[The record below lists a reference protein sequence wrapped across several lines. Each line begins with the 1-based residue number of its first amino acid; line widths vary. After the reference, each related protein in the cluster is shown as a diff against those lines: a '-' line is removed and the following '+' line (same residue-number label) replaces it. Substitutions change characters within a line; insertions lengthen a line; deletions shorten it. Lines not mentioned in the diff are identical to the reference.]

1 MTEHRDEVQAAG
13 CSDVFTGYKPS
24 TVSHALLF
32 LRAASNAIQTFE
44 TLITRSTV
52 LGGILGFELLC
63 IKVFRVSLLVIIIQ
77 RAIVMSHY
85 PIPNDDE
92 KRIEVLDNFALMDTP
107 PEREYDH
114 IIQMASR
121 IFDIPTVLVS
131 LVHRDRQFFKAR
143 IGLDVCQT
151 GRDVSFCTF
160 AIMESEV
167 FVIPDASKDARF
179 QSNALVTGYPNIR
192 FYAGAPLITSEG
204 HALGS
209 LCLIDQKP
217 RETFSD
223 RDRRILQDLA
233 VMVLERMELRRVE
246 RESEASRN
254 RFINITSTSPDAII
268 CANGK
273 NQITSWNASAET
285 IFGYSKEEALGK
297 ALDII
302 MPDAMRSR
310 HRAGLAR
317 VSAGGPARIIGTSV
331 NLTAKRRDGSDV
343 PIELSLSQWSE
354 AGEPQFGAIIRD
366 ITTRLE
372 AVKQLK
378 HAAEYDHLTGLA
390 NRSSLTQRIRQAC
403 DNHEPSAL
411 LLIDLDGFKD
421 VNDTLGHAAGDFVLK
436 IIAHRLRETVPAH
449 HMVARLGGD
458 EFVVLMSETVDPLKT
473 SELGSALIS
482 VIQEPIEFDNDP
494 IHIGAS
500 IGISLRSGFEDESEQ
515 MLGNADLAL
524 YQAKVDGRH
533 LVRIFTPELRQAA
546 LKKGAMGSSIRQA
559 WENHEFE
566 LYYQPQIKLSDGSLA
581 GAEALIRW
589 NHPNLGVV
597 SPGAFLPVLEA
608 SLLAVPV
615 GEWILRTACAQAA
628 HWRNAGCENFR
639 IGVNL
644 FAAQFRTRDFAKSV
658 ELALSDSHLPATAL
672 ELEITENIILRN
684 EQRIMKPLH
693 HLRSLGVGIA
703 FDDFGTGFASL
714 SLLKDYPVTRLKID
728 RSFVSG
734 SERNKK
740 DEVIVEAVTRLA
752 AGFDLEVIAEGIE
765 TAEQEDLMRQYAC
778 DEGQGYL
785 YGRPMTANDF
795 TRLYLATSMNQTT
808 INILKSIA

>member
-1 MTEHRDEVQAAG
+1 MLV
-13 CSDVFTGYKPS
+13 
-24 TVSHALLF
+24 
-32 LRAASNAIQTFE
+32 
-44 TLITRSTV
+44 
-52 LGGILGFELLC
+52 GILALELLS
-63 IKVFRVSLLVIIIQ
+63 IKLFRLCSLKMQIQ
-77 RAIVMSHY
+77 RAIVMSLY
-85 PIPNDDE
+85 PIPGDDE
-92 KRIEVLDNFALMDTP
+92 KRLEVLDSFALMDTA

-121 IFDIPTVLVS
+121 IFDVQTVLVS

-143 IGLDVCQT
+143 VGLDVCQT
-151 GRDVSFCTF
+151 GRDVSFCTY
-160 AIMESEV
+160 AIMESGV
-167 FVIPDASKDARF
+167 FVITDASKDERF
-179 QSNALVTGYPNIR
+179 RSNALVTGSPNIR
-192 FYAGAPLITSEG
+192 FYAGAPLITSQG

-209 LCLIDQKP
+209 LCLIDPKP

-223 RDRRILQDLA
+223 RDQRVLQDLA
-233 VMVLERMELRRVE
+233 AMVLERMELRRLE
-246 RESEASRN
+246 RESETSRN
-254 RFINITSTSPDAII
+254 KFINITSTSPDAII

-273 NQITSWNASAET
+273 NQITSWNASAEE
-285 IFGYSKEEALGK
+285 IFGYSREEALGET
-297 ALDII
+297 LDII
-302 MPDAMRSR
+302 MPEAMRAR
-310 HRAGLAR
+310 HGAGLAR
-317 VSAGGPARIIGTSV
+317 VASGGPARIIGTSV

-366 ITTRLE
+366 ITSRLE

-378 HAAEYDHLTGLA
+378 HAAEYDELTGLA
-390 NRSSLTQRIRQAC
+390 NRSSLKLRLRQSC
-403 DNHEPSAL
+403 ESNEPLAL
-411 LLIDLDGFKD
+411 LLLDLDGFKD
-421 VNDTLGHAAGDFVLK
+421 VNDTMGHSAGDFVLK
-436 IIAHRLRETVPAH
+436 IVARRLRESVPAQ

-458 EFVVLMSETVDPLKT
+458 EFVVVMSETVDPIKT
-473 SELGSALIS
+473 SELASALIS
-482 VIQEPIEFDNDP
+482 AIEEPIEFDNEP

-500 IGISLRSGFEDESEQ
+500 IGISLKSGPEDDSEQ

-524 YQAKVDGRH
+524 YQAKADGRH
-533 LVRIFTPELRQAA
+533 LVRIFTPELRQTA
-546 LKKGAMGSSIRQA
+546 LKRGAMSSSIRQA
-559 WENHEFE
+559 WENKEFE

-589 NHPNLGVV
+589 NHPHLGVV
-597 SPGAFLPVLEA
+597 SSAAFLPVLEA

-628 HWRNAGCENFR
+628 QWRKAGYENFR

-658 ELALSDSHLPATAL
+658 EAALSDSQLPATSL

-684 EQRIMKPLH
+684 EQRIMEPLH
-693 HLRSLGVGIA
+693 HLRSIGVGIA

-740 DEVIVEAVTRLA
+740 DEAIVEAVARLA

-765 TAEQEDLMRQYAC
+765 TVEQEQLMRQYAC

-785 YGRPMTANDF
+785 YGRPMKASDF
-795 TRLYLATSMNQTT
+795 RHLYLTSATN
-808 INILKSIA
+808 KSAAGV

>member
-1 MTEHRDEVQAAG
+1 M
-13 CSDVFTGYKPS
+13 
-24 TVSHALLF
+24 
-32 LRAASNAIQTFE
+32 
-44 TLITRSTV
+44 
-52 LGGILGFELLC
+52 
-63 IKVFRVSLLVIIIQ
+63 SL
-77 RAIVMSHY
+77 Y

-92 KRIEVLDNFALMDTP
+92 KRIEVLDSFALMDTA

-121 IFDIPTVLVS
+121 IFDVPTVLIS

-143 IGLDVCQT
+143 IGLDVCET

-160 AIMESEV
+160 ALMESRV
-167 FVIPDASKDARF
+167 FVIPDASKDERF
-179 QSNALVTGYPNIR
+179 RTNALVTGYPNIR
-192 FYAGAPLITSEG
+192 FYAGAPLITAEG

-209 LCLIDQKP
+209 LCLIDPKP
-217 RETFSD
+217 RMTFSD
-223 RDRRILQDLA
+223 RDQRVLQDLA
-233 VMVLERMELRRVE
+233 AMVLERMELRRLE
-246 RESEASRN
+246 RESETSRN
-254 RFINITSTSPDAII
+254 KFINITSTSPDAII

-273 NQITSWNASAET
+273 NQITSWNASAEE

-297 ALDII
+297 PLDII
-302 MPDAMRSR
+302 MPDAMRAR
-310 HRAGLAR
+310 HGAGLAR
-317 VSAGGPARIIGTSV
+317 VASGGPARIIGSSI
-331 NLTAKRRDGSDV
+331 NLTAKRRDGSEV
-343 PIELSLSQWSE
+343 PIELSLSQWNE

-366 ITTRLE
+366 ITSRLE

-378 HAAEYDHLTGLA
+378 HAAEYDDLTGLA
-390 NRSSLTQRIRQAC
+390 NRSSLKRRIRQAC
-403 DNHEPSAL
+403 EDDEPLAL
-411 LLIDLDGFKD
+411 LLLDLDGFKD
-421 VNDTLGHAAGDFVLK
+421 VNDTLGHSAGDFVLK
-436 IIAHRLRETVPAH
+436 IVARRLRESVPDH

-458 EFVVLMSETVDPLKT
+458 EFVIVMSETVDPIKT
-473 SELGSALIS
+473 SQLASTLIS
-482 VIQEPIEFDNDP
+482 VIEEPIEFENEP

-500 IGISLRSGFEDESEQ
+500 IGISLKSGPEDDSER

-524 YQAKVDGRH
+524 YQAKADGRH
-533 LVRIFTPELRQAA
+533 LVRIFTPELRQTA
-546 LKKGAMGSSIRQA
+546 LKKGAMSSSIRQA
-559 WENHEFE
+559 WENQEFE
-566 LYYQPQIKLSDGSLA
+566 LYYQPQIKLSDGSLS

-589 NHPNLGVV
+589 NHPQLGVV
-597 SPGAFLPVLEA
+597 SPAAFLPVLEA

-628 HWRNAGCENFR
+628 HWRQAGCQHFR

-658 ELALSDSHLPATAL
+658 EAALADSHLPATAL

-684 EQRIMKPLH
+684 EQRIMEPLH
-693 HLRSLGVGIA
+693 YLRSLGVGIA

-740 DEVIVEAVTRLA
+740 DEAIVEAVAKLA

-765 TAEQEDLMRQYAC
+765 TLEQEHLMQHYAC

-785 YGRPMTANDF
+785 YGRPMKASEF
-795 TRLYLATSMNQTT
+795 TRLYLTSDANQT
-808 INILKSIA
+808 AVGV